1 MGAPV
6 APPATL
12 QTSMQAALVTSS
24 TRSFASKPKVEDG
37 TLEGRYA
44 TALFMASSNLDKVY
58 ADMTTLRAMMDESPE
73 FRLMVET
80 PGIDPEAK
88 IKAIEAICGKAG
100 TDGAVI
106 NFLKVLTENK
116 RMKLLPRMIDL
127 FETFYRA
134 EKGLVPCTVTSAAPL
149 TDAQKGQVKQAMEA
163 RAEKG
168 STLIM
173 EYDTNPAL
181 LGGLVVK
188 MGEMVLDQSVST
200 RLERLTTRLLA
211 PVA

>member
-1 MGAPV
+1 MGG
-6 APPATL
+6 
-12 QTSMQAALVTSS
+12 S
-24 TRSFASKPKVEDG
+24 
-37 TLEGRYA
+37 YA
-44 TALFMASSNLDKVY
+44 TALFMASSDLEKVN
-58 ADMTTLRAMMDESPE
+58 ADMINLRTMMNESPE
-73 FRLMVET
+73 FKLMVET
-80 PGIDPEAK
+80 PGIDPDAK
-88 IKAIEAICGKAG
+88 NKAVEGICAKAG
-100 TDGAVI
+100 SDAAVI

-134 EKGLVPCTVTSAAPL
+134 EKGLVPCKVTSAAPL
-149 TDAQKGQVKQAMEA
+149 TDEQKGQVQKAMEA

-188 MGEMVLDQSVST
+188 MGEMALDQSVST
-200 RLERLTTRLLA
+200 RLERLTTRLLS
-211 PVA
+211 PVEE